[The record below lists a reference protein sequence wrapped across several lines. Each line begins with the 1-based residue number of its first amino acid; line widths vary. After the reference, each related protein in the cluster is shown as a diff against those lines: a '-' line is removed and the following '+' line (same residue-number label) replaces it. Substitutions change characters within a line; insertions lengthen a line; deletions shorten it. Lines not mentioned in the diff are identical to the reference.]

1 MKRITWRKHHK
12 WFGLL
17 FCFFMLMFCWSG
29 IVLNHREA
37 VADINVSRKWLPAG
51 YRFEAWNGGLLRG
64 TLRYTD
70 KDSVVHILAYGAAGV
85 WRTDTAA
92 SAFVDFNEGL
102 PQGADYRSMKGI
114 VQTPDG
120 TLYAAGQFGLYR
132 HDGTAWIEIPLPLDE
147 GERLSDI
154 TVRGDTLVVAGRSYL
169 YLSTS
174 PHAGFR
180 KIQVKVPD
188 GYEPKV
194 TLFRTV
200 WMLHS
205 GELFGTA
212 GKLVVDAVA
221 VVLVL
226 LCLTGLA
233 YWLLPKDMR
242 RRHRHGQHTEGEARW
257 TRLTLLWHDK
267 LGRTTIILTLLVAVT
282 GWCLRPPVM
291 IPLALTKTPAL
302 PGTSLDSP
310 NPWHDKLR
318 MVRYDDM
325 CGDWLLST
333 SEGFYSLAS
342 PDAVPVKVEEAPP
355 VSVMG
360 LNVWQKDKQ
369 GNWLAGSFS
378 GLFVWDRQQGRVTD
392 YFTGEEAED
401 TAGPPFGKFAVSG
414 YSADFKGK
422 ECVVEYYE
430 GTDALAQPGELS
442 TQPMSLWNF
451 ALEVHS
457 GRVFIGSVA
466 TYVFVFLV
474 GGGCVWCLWTGYR
487 VRKGNKQ

>member
-37 VADINVSRKWLPAG
+37 VAGINVSRKWLPAG

-70 KDSVVHILAYGAAGV
+70 RDSVAHILVYGAAGV

-92 SAFVDFNEGL
+92 PAFADFNEGL

-132 HDGTAWIEIPLPLDE
+132 HDGKAWIEIPLPLDE

-221 VVLVL
+221 V
-226 LCLTGLA
+226 
-233 YWLLPKDMR
+233 
-242 RRHRHGQHTEGEARW
+242 EI
-257 TRLTLLWHDK
+257 
-267 LGRTTIILTLLVAVT
+267 GRAHV
-282 GWCLRPPVM
+282 
-291 IPLALTKTPAL
+291 
-302 PGTSLDSP
+302 
-310 NPWHDKLR
+310 
-318 MVRYDDM
+318 
-325 CGDWLLST
+325 
-333 SEGFYSLAS
+333 
-342 PDAVPVKVEEAPP
+342 
-355 VSVMG
+355 
-360 LNVWQKDKQ
+360 
-369 GNWLAGSFS
+369 
-378 GLFVWDRQQGRVTD
+378 
-392 YFTGEEAED
+392 
-401 TAGPPFGKFAVSG
+401 
-414 YSADFKGK
+414 
-422 ECVVEYYE
+422 
-430 GTDALAQPGELS
+430 
-442 TQPMSLWNF
+442 
-451 ALEVHS
+451 
-457 GRVFIGSVA
+457 
-466 TYVFVFLV
+466 
-474 GGGCVWCLWTGYR
+474 
-487 VRKGNKQ
+487 

>member
-70 KDSVVHILAYGAAGV
+70 KDSVAHILAYGAAGV

-92 SAFVDFNEGL
+92 SAFADFNEGL
-102 PQGADYRSMKGI
+102 SQGADYRSMKGI

-174 PHAGFR
+174 SHAGFR

-226 LCLTGLA
+226 L
-233 YWLLPKDMR
+233 
-242 RRHRHGQHTEGEARW
+242 
-257 TRLTLLWHDK
+257 
-267 LGRTTIILTLLVAVT
+267 
-282 GWCLRPPVM
+282 
-291 IPLALTKTPAL
+291 
-302 PGTSLDSP
+302 
-310 NPWHDKLR
+310 
-318 MVRYDDM
+318 
-325 CGDWLLST
+325 
-333 SEGFYSLAS
+333 
-342 PDAVPVKVEEAPP
+342 
-355 VSVMG
+355 
-360 LNVWQKDKQ
+360 
-369 GNWLAGSFS
+369 
-378 GLFVWDRQQGRVTD
+378 
-392 YFTGEEAED
+392 
-401 TAGPPFGKFAVSG
+401 
-414 YSADFKGK
+414 
-422 ECVVEYYE
+422 
-430 GTDALAQPGELS
+430 
-442 TQPMSLWNF
+442 
-451 ALEVHS
+451 
-457 GRVFIGSVA
+457 
-466 TYVFVFLV
+466 
-474 GGGCVWCLWTGYR
+474 
-487 VRKGNKQ
+487 

>member
-51 YRFEAWNGGLLRG
+51 YRFDAWNGGLLRG

-70 KDSVVHILAYGAAGV
+70 KDSVAHILAYGAAGV

-92 SAFVDFNEGL
+92 SAFADFNEGL
-102 PQGADYRSMKGI
+102 SQGADYRSMKGI

-174 PHAGFR
+174 SHAGFR

-242 RRHRHGQHTEGEARW
+242 RRGG
-257 TRLTLLWHDK
+257 TRKAKPDGH
-267 LGRTTIILTLLVAVT
+267 
-282 GWCLRPPVM
+282 
-291 IPLALTKTPAL
+291 
-302 PGTSLDSP
+302 
-310 NPWHDKLR
+310 
-318 MVRYDDM
+318 
-325 CGDWLLST
+325 
-333 SEGFYSLAS
+333 AS
-342 PDAVPVKVEEAPP
+342 PCCGTTSWDAP
-355 VSVMG
+355 
-360 LNVWQKDKQ
+360 
-369 GNWLAGSFS
+369 
-378 GLFVWDRQQGRVTD
+378 
-392 YFTGEEAED
+392 
-401 TAGPPFGKFAVSG
+401 
-414 YSADFKGK
+414 
-422 ECVVEYYE
+422 
-430 GTDALAQPGELS
+430 LS
-442 TQPMSLWNF
+442 
-451 ALEVHS
+451 
-457 GRVFIGSVA
+457 
-466 TYVFVFLV
+466 Y
-474 GGGCVWCLWTGYR
+474 
-487 VRKGNKQ
+487 